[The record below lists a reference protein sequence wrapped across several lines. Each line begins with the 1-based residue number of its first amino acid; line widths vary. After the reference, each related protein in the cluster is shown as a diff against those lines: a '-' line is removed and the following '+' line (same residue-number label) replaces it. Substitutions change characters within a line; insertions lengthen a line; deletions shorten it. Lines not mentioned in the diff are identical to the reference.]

1 MHAAWSFPI
10 TRRFDLATTRGPGRG
25 ESIRFDSRLQIES
38 TQIDWIV
45 VRGWPETC
53 TRAPISPLTTI
64 ANKQIVKVGVAEL
77 ICRSKASPDPPARSI
92 SLLIGQ
98 VSKAEPDYEGEV

>member
-10 TRRFDLATTRGPGRG
+10 TRRFDSTTTRGPGKG

-53 TRAPISPLTTI
+53 TRAPLSPPTT
-64 ANKQIVKVGVAEL
+64 NKQIVKVGVAEL
-77 ICRSKASPDPPARSI
+77 ICRSKASSDPPARSI

-98 VSKAEPDYEGEV
+98 VSKAEPGYEGEV